1 MNSLSSNIGCDTL
14 CAMQSEEPIY
24 LDCPYS
30 EKDQV
35 KQLGARFNGA
45 VKKWYIPVGLE
56 VEPFVRWLPDDFLAS
71 QPIAAISDVAN
82 DTDSLS
88 LYELLAQIKHSIEQQ
103 HAQRYWVR
111 AEIISV
117 STRQHV
123 YLELSDYAENGQEIA
138 KVRAMIWQSR
148 AENLLNKFEQQ
159 TGMPFA
165 SGIKVLLQVV
175 VTFHPLYGLALEV
188 VNLDPSF
195 TLGELAAK
203 IQKIRQQLQQ
213 EGIYAQNHQLAQPQ
227 EFCKVAVIAPPQAAG
242 LGDFRSQAD
251 VLQQQHLCEF
261 HYYSANFQGDRITE
275 QIPAA
280 FAEINQAHKTQQF
293 DAIVM
298 IRGGGAK
305 GDLYQLN
312 EYIIAKA
319 ICTAKLPVIVGI
331 GHERDE
337 TLLDEV
343 ANHRCH
349 TPSLVISHIAGIIIQ
364 NARGAQQA
372 WQWIQHTANSRL
384 QQAKVNSYQ
393 HYRDIR
399 ECALAQLHDSRQQLT
414 IWQQTLQQ
422 VTRQQVR
429 QAHIANQATYS
440 FIREQA
446 LQQLSNSR
454 QRLDALQQSVHNSRQ
469 QQLQI
474 SRHQIKS
481 LLEQVLLGD
490 PQHIVQRGYVIVKNN
505 KNEPLTSKA
514 SAFQQTQLV
523 LQFKD
528 GELQVKV
535 LK

>member
-1 MNSLSSNIGCDTL
+1 
-14 CAMQSEEPIY
+14 MQSEEPIY

-45 VKKWYIPVGLE
+45 VKKWYIPAGLE
-56 VEPFVRWLPDDFLAS
+56 IEPFARWLPTDFLAS
-71 QPIAAISDVAN
+71 QSIDATSNVTN
-82 DTDSLS
+82 DTDNLS
-88 LYELLAQIKHSIEQQ
+88 LYELLTQIKQGIEQQ
-103 HAQRYWVR
+103 HSQRYWVR
-111 AEIISV
+111 AEIISL
-117 STRQHV
+117 SARQHV

-138 KVRAMIWQSR
+138 KVRAMIWQNR
-148 AENLLNKFEQQ
+148 ADSLLNKFEQQ
-159 TGMPFA
+159 AGMPFA
-165 SGIKVLLQVV
+165 AGIKVLLQAV

-188 VNLDPSF
+188 VDIDPSF

-213 EGIYAQNHQLAQPQ
+213 EGIYAQNRQLAQPQ

-251 VLQQQHLCEF
+251 VLQQHHLCEF
-261 HYYSANFQGDRITE
+261 HYYAAPFQGDSITE
-275 QIPAA
+275 QIPAVLTQ
-280 FAEINQAHKTQQF
+280 INQAHKTEQF

-305 GDLYQLN
+305 ADLYQLN
-312 EYIIAKA
+312 EYAIAKA

-349 TPSLVISHIAGIIIQ
+349 TPSLVISHIVSTIIQ
-364 NARGAQQA
+364 NARSAQQA
-372 WQWIQHTANSRL
+372 WQWIQHTANTHL

-399 ECALAQLHDSRQQLT
+399 ERALARLHDSRQQLT
-414 IWQQTLQQ
+414 ILQQSLQQ
-422 VTRQQVR
+422 VARQQIR
-429 QAHIANQATYS
+429 QAHITNQAIYS
-440 FIREQA
+440 FVREQA

-454 QRLDALQQSVHNSRQ
+454 QQLDALQQSVHNSHQ

-514 SAFQQTQLV
+514 SALRQTQLV